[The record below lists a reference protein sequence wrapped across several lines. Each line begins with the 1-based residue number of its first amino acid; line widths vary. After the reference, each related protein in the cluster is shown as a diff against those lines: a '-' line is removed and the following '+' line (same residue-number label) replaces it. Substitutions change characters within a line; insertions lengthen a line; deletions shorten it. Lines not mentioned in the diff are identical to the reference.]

1 MENQKQIRKTPMQ
14 ELVEIILKT
23 REVLSKDEKFKEY
36 DYTLNIETM
45 VNLLKNSYD
54 IESAVLSH
62 AFDFGFLQSELKE
75 NAEVTN
81 GSEYVKK
88 FYKKDESIPSEV

>member
-1 MENQKQIRKTPMQ
+1 MENQIRKTPMQ

-23 REVLSKDEKFKEY
+23 RELMSKDEQFKDY
-36 DYTLNIETM
+36 DYTLNVETM
-45 VNLLKNSYD
+45 INLLKNSYE

-75 NAEVTN
+75 NAEVTS

-88 FYKKDESIPSEV
+88 FYKKDENISSQV

>member
-1 MENQKQIRKTPMQ
+1 MENQIQKTPMQ

-23 REVLSKDEKFKEY
+23 RELLSKDEKFKDY
-36 DYTLNIETM
+36 DYTLNVETM
-45 VNLLKNSYD
+45 INLLKNSYD
-54 IESAVLSH
+54 IEAAVLSH

-75 NAEVTN
+75 GAEVSS

-88 FYKKDESIPSEV
+88 FYKKDEDISSQV